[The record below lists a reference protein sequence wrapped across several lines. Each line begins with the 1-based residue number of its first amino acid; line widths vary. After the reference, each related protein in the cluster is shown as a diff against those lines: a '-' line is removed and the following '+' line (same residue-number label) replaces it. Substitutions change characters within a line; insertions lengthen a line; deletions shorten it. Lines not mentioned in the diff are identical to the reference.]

1 MKVKT
6 FNFEDKALE
15 NKALEAHKRLY
26 FYLNRAKLT
35 LERLA
40 LLVKSP
46 DNIPNTDLKEVER
59 YKKWFGDFNAS
70 NVKEVTRIITEIHKK
85 FEEEKIC
92 LYYATKEPGAE
103 PNDFA
108 YVEQDDIDQQILN
121 IYLCNMFF
129 RTKENTERFNT
140 ALGTILHELTHSI
153 GKTDDV
159 EIIDCNKKQTTCY
172 GEELC
177 TYLASFNSKLAIKNA
192 DNYEMYLETFRNM

>member
-1 MKVKT
+1 M
-6 FNFEDKALE
+6 LQ
-15 NKALEAHKRLY
+15 
-26 FYLNRAKLT
+26 
-35 LERLA
+35 
-40 LLVKSP
+40 KS
-46 DNIPNTDLKEVER
+46 L
-59 YKKWFGDFNAS
+59 
-70 NVKEVTRIITEIHKK
+70 
-85 FEEEKIC
+85 
-92 LYYATKEPGAE
+92 GAE

-140 ALGTILHELTHSI
+140 ALGTILHELTHLI